1 MLFNVLK
8 LQLGDEHL
16 CLSDKRLGFR
26 NLPVLRSEKTKRSGG
41 VLLLR
46 LRKCLL
52 ELLGRQL
59 TGLLELFG
67 SQFADTN
74 GCGLHLRGVRICG
87 FVLLEELAVGRNRVL
102 LLRGLK
108 VQLADA
114 VFGESDLLRC
124 LRSFLVGGDEGL
136 VRRNGVLGFDLPETQ
151 FPEAGAGLGYERS
164 RLGVRLILGDVGFVG
179 WNSVILPRLLKI
191 RLDGGAANQE
201 GGKQG
206 YGPEGELRRHTLN
219 L

>member
-1 MLFNVLK
+1 M
-8 LQLGDEHL
+8 
-16 CLSDKRLGFR
+16 
-26 NLPVLRSEKTKRSGG
+26 
-41 VLLLR
+41 
-46 LRKCLL
+46 
-52 ELLGRQL
+52 
-59 TGLLELFG
+59 
-67 SQFADTN
+67 
-74 GCGLHLRGVRICG
+74 
-87 FVLLEELAVGRNRVL
+87 
-102 LLRGLK
+102 
-108 VQLADA
+108 QLADA

-124 LRSFLVGGDEGL
+124 LRSFLVGGDEAL

-151 FPEAGAGLGYERS
+151 FPEAGVGLGYERS

-179 WNSVILPRLLKI
+179 WNSVILHRLLKI